1 MRATATAEAPAYEMK
16 GPAALSGDLG
26 RFFNL
31 TRTLA
36 VSDFKVRFFDSA
48 LGYLWTL
55 MRPLLMFGVLYVV
68 FSQVVRIGDDVRF
81 YPAILLTGV
90 VIYHYFADATGKSVN
105 CVVDNEN
112 LVRKIHFPRM
122 VIPLSVVLTASFTLL
137 LNLVA
142 VFFFLLVSG
151 IEPRL
156 SWLELPVLLF
166 SLFVFVTG
174 LGMLLSALYVPARDV
189 SPIWEVVLQAGFYAT
204 PVFYPIEFLAD
215 ESEPLSHVAMA
226 NPLAAIIQQ
235 FRHAVVD
242 HNAPTAAEAIGGAGW
257 LLVPAAIVVGIF
269 ALGFWVYNR
278 MAPRIA
284 EEL

>member
-1 MRATATAEAPAYEMK
+1 VAAEPAAYEMK
-16 GPAALSGDLG
+16 GPAALSGDWR

-55 MRPLLMFGVLYVV
+55 MRPLLLFGVLYVV
-68 FSQVVRIGDDVRF
+68 FSQVVRIGDDVKF
-81 YPAILLTGV
+81 YPAILLSGV
-90 VIYHYFADATGKSVN
+90 VIFHYFADATGKSVN

-122 VIPLSVVLTASFTLL
+122 VIPLSIVMTASFTLL
-137 LNLVA
+137 LNFVA
-142 VFFFLLVSG
+142 VFFFIFISG

-156 SWLELPVLLF
+156 SWLELPMLLLT
-166 SLFVFVTG
+166 LFVFVTG
-174 LGMLLSALYVPARDV
+174 LAMLLSALYVPARDV
-189 SPIWEVVLQAGFYAT
+189 SPIWEVITQAGFYAT

-215 ESEPLSHVAMA
+215 ESESLSHVAMA

-235 FRHAVVD
+235 LRHAVID
-242 HNAPTAAEAIGGAGW
+242 PNAPSAAEAIGGAAW
-257 LLVPAAIVVGIF
+257 LLVPAGIVVGIF
-269 ALGFWVYNR
+269 VLGFSVFNR